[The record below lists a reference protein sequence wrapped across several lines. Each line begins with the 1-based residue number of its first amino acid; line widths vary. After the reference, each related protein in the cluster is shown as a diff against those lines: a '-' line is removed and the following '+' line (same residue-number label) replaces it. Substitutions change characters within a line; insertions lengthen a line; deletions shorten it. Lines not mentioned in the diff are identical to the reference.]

1 MKIAVID
8 DDRFF
13 IDKITS
19 LLYTK
24 YDKKDISTFES
35 VHDYEEAHE
44 YFDLLLLDI
53 EMDQD
58 SIRYAPLHTKYQSY
72 IIYVSSHT
80 EKMIEA
86 FDQNV
91 LGFIPKNMLEDMLL
105 KKLEDVKQFLLKKPS
120 CQIETTKGIY
130 RIPENKIVCFYLSYE
145 TIYLEMIGVEAM
157 KLKNRSLNE
166 LLKTLSE
173 HFFKVNR
180 DIIINILNIR
190 KINPTKQEIILIND
204 RVVKVSRRNWKELI
218 TTYQVLKYHD

>member
-8 DDRFF
+8 DDQFF
-13 IDKITS
+13 IDKIIS

-24 YDKKDISTFES
+24 YDKKDISTFKS
-35 VHDYEEAHE
+35 IPDYEETHE

-58 SIRYAPLHTKYQSY
+58 SIRYAPLHTNYQSY
-72 IIYVSSHT
+72 IIYISSHT
-80 EKMIEA
+80 ERMIEA
-86 FDQNV
+86 FNQNV

-120 CQIETTKGIY
+120 CQIETMNGIY

-145 TIYLEMIGVEAM
+145 TIYLEMIGVDAM

-218 TTYQVLKYHD
+218 TKYQDLKYHG

>member
-35 VHDYEEAHE
+35 IHDYEEARE

-58 SIRYAPLHTKYQSY
+58 SIRYAPLHTKYHSY
-72 IIYVSSHT
+72 IIYISSHA
-80 EKMIEA
+80 ERMMEA

-91 LGFIPKNMLEDMLL
+91 LGFIPKNKLEDMLL
-105 KKLEDVKQFLLKKPS
+105 EKLENVKQKLQKVPI
-120 CQIETTKGIY
+120 CQIETMNGVY
-130 RIPENKIVCFYLSYE
+130 RIPENKIVSFYLSYE
-145 TIYLEMIGVEAM
+145 TIYLETLGMDVM
-157 KLKNRSLNE
+157 KIKIRSLNK
-166 LLKTLSE
+166 LMKNLSE

-180 DIIINILNIR
+180 DTIINILNIR
-190 KINPTKQEIILIND
+190 IIEPTKQEIILIND
-204 RVVKVSRRNWKELI
+204 KIVKVSRRNWKELI
-218 TTYQVLKYHD
+218 TKYQELKYHG